1 MLAPACG
8 RRVISNVY
16 AAGANDIAMRRGHWI
31 INFILVASMTG
42 SAIAQVE
49 QDAAAIADRYLAAM
63 QRKGYAFLSRDEL
76 LRRRDLIAAFTV
88 KHLGQ
93 PLDKITRVA
102 MLDGIDR
109 CIDRLYT
116 SPAGTVAYGNGFGSG
131 GEEWMYLNDR
141 DYFLTFQ
148 YHLWVGL
155 TRQPLVPA
163 DVQRRGTQRN
173 WMRQYLANLP
183 FRGVHET
190 PPREGMRSDEIRP
203 WILAELEKAFA
214 DPLDLLAEPL
224 PDDGFAK
231 LQERFKRFSNGAV
244 ADFHDMEVAA
254 LTSRFI
260 CHKDPAGRYGYRY
273 PGQLPFD
280 DTVVA
285 LWGNGPSL
293 HFASNAD
300 FRGNHGGL
308 SRSSVYDVVRCVEM
322 YANPAPLPAG
332 AAMDAWLTREDRG
345 DLTLDGSTLI
355 AVRGAKIAHVPVK
368 NWFDADKLSDD
379 QLRAV
384 IRNDGHDR
392 ISIKGLPPMNGPHRG
407 DRTEGEFFIVV
418 QTRDN
423 RLAIINLHNYE
434 FKQLM
439 FWCRLRG
446 AKPNTAIVP
455 ASQPKQQ
462 HNKPKEHGVE
472 RS

>member
-1 MLAPACG
+1 MN
-8 RRVISNVY
+8 RE
-16 AAGANDIAMRRGHWI
+16 HWI
-31 INFILVASMTG
+31 INLILVASLAS

-49 QDAAAIADRYLAAM
+49 QEQDAAPIADCYLAAM
-63 QRKGYAFLSRDEL
+63 QRKGYAFLSRGEL

-88 KHLGQ
+88 KHLRQ

-102 MLDGIDR
+102 ILDGIDR

-116 SPAGTVAYGNGFGSG
+116 QPAGKVNYANGFGSG

-155 TRQPLVPA
+155 TRQPLAPA
-163 DVQRRGTQRN
+163 DVQRRGTQQN

-183 FRGVHET
+183 FRGIHET
-190 PPREGMRSDEIRP
+190 PPREGMRNDEVRP
-203 WILAELEKAFA
+203 WAMAELEKAFA
-214 DPLDLLAEPL
+214 DPIHLLAEPL

-231 LQERFKRFSNGAV
+231 LQERFKRFSNGIV

-260 CHKDPAGRYGYRY
+260 CHKDPAGRYGYTY
-273 PGQLPFD
+273 TGQLPFD
-280 DTVVA
+280 DTVVD

-308 SRSSVYDVVRCVEM
+308 SQSSVYDVVRCVGM
-322 YANPAPLPAG
+322 HANPAPVPAG
-332 AAMDAWLTREDRG
+332 AAMDAWLAREGRG
-345 DLTLDGSTLI
+345 DLTLDGSTLTT
-355 AVRGAKIAHVPVK
+355 VRGAKIANVPVK
-368 NWFDADKLSDD
+368 NWFEADKLSDD

-384 IRNDGHDR
+384 IHNDSHDR
-392 ISIKGLPPMNGPHRG
+392 ISVKGLPRMNGPHRG

-418 QTRDN
+418 QTRER
-423 RLAIINLHNYE
+423 RLAVINLYAYE
-434 FKQLM
+434 FGLM
-439 FWCRLRG
+439 FWCRSRG

-455 ASQPKQQ
+455 ASQP
-462 HNKPKEHGVE
+462 
-472 RS
+472 

>member
-1 MLAPACG
+1 MKKRYVVAFTFL
-8 RRVISNVY
+8 ISF
-16 AAGANDIAMRRGHWI
+16 ALTGGTGA
-31 INFILVASMTG
+31 LVA
-42 SAIAQVE
+42 
-49 QDAAAIADRYLAAM
+49 QDATTIADRYLAAM
-63 QRKGYAFLSRDEL
+63 QRKNYAFLSKNEL
-76 LRRRDLIAAFTV
+76 LRRRDLIASFTA

-93 PLDKITRVA
+93 RLDESTRTS
-102 MLDGIDR
+102 LLEGIDR

-155 TRQPLVPA
+155 TRQPFAPA
-163 DVQRRGTQRN
+163 EVQRRGTQQN

-183 FRGVHET
+183 FRGIHET
-190 PPREGMRSDEIRP
+190 PPREEMRNDEVRP
-203 WILAELEKAFA
+203 WAMAELEKALA
-214 DPLDLLAEPL
+214 DPIDLLAEPL
-224 PDDGFAK
+224 PDDGFTK
-231 LQERFKRFSNGAV
+231 LQDRFKRFSNGIV
-244 ADFHDMEVAA
+244 ADFHHMEVAA

-260 CHKDPAGRYGYRY
+260 CHKDPAGRYGYTY

-300 FRGNHGGL
+300 FRGNHGTL
-308 SRSSVYDVVRCVEM
+308 FRSSVYDVVRCVEM
-322 YANPAPLPAG
+322 HANPAPVPAG
-332 AAMDAWLTREDRG
+332 AAMDAWLAREGRG

-355 AVRGAKIAHVPVK
+355 AVRGAKIANVPVK

-384 IRNDGHDR
+384 IRNGGHDG
-392 ISIKGLPPMNGPHRG
+392 ISIKGLPTMNGPHRG

-423 RLAIINLHNYE
+423 RLAIINFHNYE
-434 FKQLM
+434 FTQVM
-439 FWCRLRG
+439 FWCRPR
-446 AKPNTAIVP
+446 ATT
-455 ASQPKQQ
+455 PKL
-462 HNKPKEHGVE
+462 
-472 RS
+472 

>member
-1 MLAPACG
+1 MKKRYVVAFTFL
-8 RRVISNVY
+8 ISF
-16 AAGANDIAMRRGHWI
+16 ALTGGTGA
-31 INFILVASMTG
+31 LVA
-42 SAIAQVE
+42 
-49 QDAAAIADRYLAAM
+49 QDATTIADRYLAAM
-63 QRKGYAFLSRDEL
+63 QRKNYAFLSKNEL
-76 LRRRDLIAAFTV
+76 LRRRDLIASFTAN
-88 KHLGQ
+88 HLGQ
-93 PLDKITRVA
+93 RLDESTRTS
-102 MLDGIDR
+102 LLEGIDR

-155 TRQPLVPA
+155 TRQPFAPA
-163 DVQRRGTQRN
+163 EVQRRGTQQN

-183 FRGVHET
+183 FRGIHET
-190 PPREGMRSDEIRP
+190 PPREEMRNDEVRP
-203 WILAELEKAFA
+203 WAMAELEKAFA
-214 DPLDLLAEPL
+214 DPIDLLAEPL
-224 PDDGFAK
+224 PDDGFTK
-231 LQERFKRFSNGAV
+231 LQDRFKRFSNGIV
-244 ADFHDMEVAA
+244 ADFHHMEVAA

-260 CHKDPAGRYGYRY
+260 CHKDPAGRYGYTY

-300 FRGNHGGL
+300 FRGNHGTL
-308 SRSSVYDVVRCVEM
+308 FRSSVYDVVRCVEM
-322 YANPAPLPAG
+322 HANPAPVPAG
-332 AAMDAWLTREDRG
+332 AAMDAWLAREGRG

-355 AVRGAKIAHVPVK
+355 AVRGAKIANVPVK

-384 IRNDGHDR
+384 IRNGGHDG
-392 ISIKGLPPMNGPHRG
+392 ISIKGLPTMNGPHRG

-423 RLAIINLHNYE
+423 RLAIINFHNYE
-434 FKQLM
+434 FTQVM
-439 FWCRLRG
+439 FWCRPR
-446 AKPNTAIVP
+446 ATT
-455 ASQPKQQ
+455 PKL
-462 HNKPKEHGVE
+462 
-472 RS
+472 